1 MFIELHNYNISKLI
15 LSRYNYTIIEV
26 IVMAEEIKIKKKVAK
41 RGDDGYKIVS
51 VRMKDELIDKLD
63 RLSAD
68 TNRSRNELINLLL
81 EASVDIVKI
90 EE

>member
-1 MFIELHNYNISKLI
+1 
-15 LSRYNYTIIEV
+15 
-26 IVMAEEIKIKKKVAK
+26 MAEEILIKKKAVR

-51 VRMKDELIDKLD
+51 VRMKDELIEKLD
-63 RLSAD
+63 TLSGQ

-81 EASVDIVKI
+81 SSALEIVKV

>member
-1 MFIELHNYNISKLI
+1 MEK
-15 LSRYNYTIIEV
+15 
-26 IVMAEEIKIKKKVAK
+26 EIKITKKAAR

-51 VRMKDELIDKLD
+51 VRMKGEMIEQLDEL
-63 RLSAD
+63 SAK

-81 EASVDIVKI
+81 DAAIKIVKV

>member
-1 MFIELHNYNISKLI
+1 
-15 LSRYNYTIIEV
+15 
-26 IVMAEEIKIKKKVAK
+26 MAEEIRIKKKAVR

-51 VRMKDELIDKLD
+51 VRMRDELIAKLD
-63 RLSAD
+63 ALSAQ

-81 EASVDIVKI
+81 TSAIDIVKI

>member
-1 MFIELHNYNISKLI
+1 MEK
-15 LSRYNYTIIEV
+15 
-26 IVMAEEIKIKKKVAK
+26 EIKIKKKAAR

-51 VRMKDELIDKLD
+51 VRMKEEMLERLDEL
-63 RLSAD
+63 SSQ

-81 EASVDIVKI
+81 DAAMKIVKV

>member
-1 MFIELHNYNISKLI
+1 MEQ
-15 LSRYNYTIIEV
+15 
-26 IVMAEEIKIKKKVAK
+26 EIKITKKAAR

-51 VRMKDELIDKLD
+51 VRMKGEMIEQLDEF
-63 RLSAD
+63 SAK

-81 EASVDIVKI
+81 DAAIKIVKV